1 MSNAI
6 NLLEDDVRAGAVA
19 FLSEMAGR
27 DLVPADLAATE
38 PDRFDDAV
46 TMARRVI
53 QAVDAARAAAP
64 PTPRQAGPLNGAD
77 AQALRLDLG
86 ADAIVI
92 TAWMPG
98 DSAVDIALAAS
109 GNRTLARRCA
119 SAPADA
125 LAAAIA
131 AALPAVTEPADP
143 APEASA

>member
-1 MSNAI
+1 VSNAI
-6 NLLEDDVRAGAVA
+6 DLLEEDVRAGAVA

-27 DLVPADLAATE
+27 DLAPADLAATDPE
-38 PDRFDDAV
+38 RFDDAV

-64 PTPRQAGPLNGAD
+64 PTPRQSGPVNGAD

-86 ADAIVI
+86 ADAVVI

-98 DSAVDIALAAS
+98 DGAVDIALAAS
-109 GNRTLARRCA
+109 GNRTLTRRCA

-131 AALPAVTEPADP
+131 AALPIASVET
-143 APEASA
+143 APEVSA

>member
-6 NLLEDDVRAGAVA
+6 DLLEEDVRAGAIA

-27 DLVPADLAATE
+27 DLAAADLAATE
-38 PDRFDDAV
+38 PERFDDAV
-46 TMARRVI
+46 TMARRI
-53 QAVDAARAAAP
+53 LQAVDAARAAAP
-64 PTPRQAGPLNGAD
+64 PTPRQTGPLNGAD

-86 ADAIVI
+86 ADAVVI

-98 DSAVDIALAAS
+98 DGAVDIALAAS

-119 SAPADA
+119 SAPAEA

-131 AALPAVTEPADP
+131 AALPALSADP
-143 APEASA
+143 APETSA